1 MPYNMNVTIY
11 NMNVYLL
18 FACIPIEQVLTNSV
32 SLKLKLSYMR
42 ILQGGTWD
50 LARFSAPCRHMLRL
64 WCPAGRG
71 GEWEELVQ
79 KRT

>member
-1 MPYNMNVTIY
+1 MLGIQM
-11 NMNVYLL
+11 
-18 FACIPIEQVLTNSV
+18 
-32 SLKLKLSYMR
+32 MR

-64 WCPAGRG
+64 WSPAGRG